1 MLWSLSLL
9 EKKDKYYI
17 VKTHSIFIIFLFLFF
32 NITLSRDDAINLDTF
47 KRMVAFVMAYSFTEP
62 ASKGKCCE
70 GSACC
75 GDSGEDDD
83 DDEDNEE
90 SEEMKPPM
98 MVPMADML
106 NHITNHNAKLTFGS
120 EALKMVTTRA
130 IKKV

>member
-1 MLWSLSLL
+1 
-9 EKKDKYYI
+9 
-17 VKTHSIFIIFLFLFF
+17 
-32 NITLSRDDAINLDTF
+32 
-47 KRMVAFVMAYSFTEP
+47 MAYSFTEP

-75 GDSGEDDD
+75 DDSGEDDD
-83 DDEDNEE
+83 DDEDNDE